1 MAEVP
6 EPLKGRVIVGG
17 LCCGQA
23 RKPRIQVG
31 KEPGRDVQGG
41 DCISAGCAQG
51 GMRKWEV
58 KKSIRLGA

>member
-1 MAEVP
+1 M
-6 EPLKGRVIVGG
+6 IVGG

-41 DCISAGCAQG
+41 DCISVGCAQG